1 MRKVLLII
9 SMALALL
16 FTGCKEDTKDMADI
30 LVGQWTLENY
40 IPATKGVIIGQEP
53 VSVTVVFLEDNS
65 FMLYQRIGEA
75 FTETFQGTWSL
86 EGNTLSGVYSDK
98 KPWGEQYDI
107 SFSDNDNT
115 LEMKAVTAKEIYV
128 YQRFIAKE

>member
-1 MRKVLLII
+1 MRKVLLFL
-9 SMALALL
+9 SMALALFL
-16 FTGCKEDTKDMADI
+16 TGCKEDTKDMADI

-75 FTETFQGTWSL
+75 FTETFQGTWTL

-128 YQRFIAKE
+128 YQRYIPKE